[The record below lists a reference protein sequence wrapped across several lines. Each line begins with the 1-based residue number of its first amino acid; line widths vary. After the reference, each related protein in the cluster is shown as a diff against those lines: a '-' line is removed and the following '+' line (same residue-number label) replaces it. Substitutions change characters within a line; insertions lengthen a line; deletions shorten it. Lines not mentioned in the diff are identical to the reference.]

1 LKKLVN
7 FCQFL
12 LKTRAFL
19 QISCHFLRISD
30 AFLTCFFL
38 PNLLKLHKMTCEATF
53 YPKNEHHLGKITKK
67 RQFFP
72 NLDNFSS

>member
-1 LKKLVN
+1 VIN

-12 LKTRAFL
+12 VKTRVFL
-19 QISCHFLRISD
+19 QISANFCAFLLIFAHFL
-30 AFLTCFFL
+30 AHFFL
-38 PNLLKLHKMTCEATF
+38 PIFPKLYKMTCEATF